1 MNLTHYNKLL
11 TQPKNFAPEDLQGL
25 DAIVAQFPFFQ
36 SAQALRL
43 KILKQQESLGY
54 NQALKKTA
62 AATTDRDVLFDYIT
76 SAEFSQQ
83 TISET
88 LIGHQ
93 DHVKQIEVNL
103 DLQDNVQK
111 AQADESS
118 AMPSEEDTLAVE
130 TERKAISAL
139 EEKPFEFD
147 KSERH
152 SFEQWLKLTSAQP
165 IRRSSDS
172 NSVLDHA
179 NNQGEQ
185 EQHPLDTE
193 FSEPA
198 KVDES
203 VDKWEKIDRFLA
215 QKTSVKPQDAEVGQ
229 NRAETYLQSHEELMT
244 ETLAR
249 VYAQQKNYQKA
260 IQAYKILSLK
270 YPEKSS
276 FFADQIQELKR
287 LLNA

>member
-1 MNLTHYNKLL
+1 MNLERYNNLL
-11 TQPKNFAPEDLQGL
+11 SQPQRISLEDAQGL
-25 DAIVAQFPFFQ
+25 DRVVSQFPYFQ

-62 AATTDRDVLFDYIT
+62 AVTTDRDVLFDYIT

-93 DHVKQIEVNL
+93 DHVKQIEVTW
-103 DLQDNVQK
+103 DNPE
-111 AQADESS
+111 D
-118 AMPSEEDTLAVE
+118 PSKQQVPQPEQTD
-130 TERKAISAL
+130 SAL
-139 EEKPFEFD
+139 DQKPFHFD
-147 KSERH
+147 QMERH
-152 SFEQWLKLTSAQP
+152 SFQQWLKLTAAKP
-165 IRRSSDS
+165 IIREPEERLGENADLSFGPNNSD
-172 NSVLDHA
+172 
-179 NNQGEQ
+179 
-185 EQHPLDTE
+185 
-193 FSEPA
+193 
-198 KVDES
+198 
-203 VDKWEKIDRFLA
+203 DKWGKIDRFLA
-215 QKTSVKPQDAEVGQ
+215 QKTRLKPDHATSNQ
-229 NRAETYLQSHEELMT
+229 NRAETYLETHDELMT

-260 IQAYKILSLK
+260 IQAYKILILK